1 VLNEHIISVHII
13 KIISIFIY
21 FAGMNKIHGLILIA
35 LTGILFSSCV
45 KKMKKE
51 DVQESLKSAMDLYLN
66 HQPMIDTSGVKFS
79 VLEVIYF
86 EDKSNY
92 ICNFKVNM
100 KGKRVNQLFDTTGA
114 MSARISKDFKNVSR
128 TY

>member
-1 VLNEHIISVHII
+1 MNILSLFISYN
-13 KIISIFIY
+13 IISIFIY

-35 LTGILFSSCV
+35 LIGILFSSCV

-66 HQPMIDTSGVKFS
+66 HQPRIDTSGVKFS

-100 KGKRVNQLFDTTGA
+100 KGKR
-114 MSARISKDFKNVSR
+114 
-128 TY
+128 

>member
-1 VLNEHIISVHII
+1 
-13 KIISIFIY
+13 
-21 FAGMNKIHGLILIA
+21 
-35 LTGILFSSCV
+35 
-45 KKMKKE
+45 MKKE